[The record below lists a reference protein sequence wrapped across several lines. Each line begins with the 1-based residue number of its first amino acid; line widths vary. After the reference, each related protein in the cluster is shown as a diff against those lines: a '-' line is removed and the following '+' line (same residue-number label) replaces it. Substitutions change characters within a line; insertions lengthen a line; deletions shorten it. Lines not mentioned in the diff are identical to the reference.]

1 MWPQIAGTLAA
12 LIPVITALAALEVQ
26 HRGRAKE
33 LVQDRKEAE
42 ARADAMQVRAEAAE
56 TTSFRRLTLI
66 QRCVVRLIARDVP
79 ADPVMDAIRV
89 LMEKE
94 TT

>member
-33 LVQDRKEAE
+33 LVEDRRIAE
-42 ARADAMQVRAEAAE
+42 ARADAMQVRAEVAE

-66 QRCVVRLIARDVP
+66 RRVMLRLLARDVP
-79 ADPVMDAIRV
+79 VDPEMDAIRV